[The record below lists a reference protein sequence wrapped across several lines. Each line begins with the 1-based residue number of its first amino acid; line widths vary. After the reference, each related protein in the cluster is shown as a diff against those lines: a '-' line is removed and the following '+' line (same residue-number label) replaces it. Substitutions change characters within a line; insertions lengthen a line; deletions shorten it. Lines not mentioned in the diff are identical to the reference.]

1 MYAEASQ
8 PSCQAVSHVSPSLSQ
23 ENVSAAKTS
32 VGCGQST
39 LDSFGKP
46 TPLGLLLRMLPLS
59 PVFQSSGKYT
69 KTLNPK
75 ITKSGFCIYELQM
88 SAPHTSAPAVSW
100 LPTPTASDHKRAK
113 VSPAD
118 VMRKSPGLPGLP
130 VFAAMLPTPTA
141 SQDYKP
147 IREMSPSEKNGTHGV
162 MLCAALA
169 EKGVHFLPTPLASV
183 TDPIRPFKAKELM
196 RHTKGAKRFGK
207 MLPGQIG
214 DAMPSLIG
222 KTIHPLFVE
231 WMMGFPADWT
241 NPDCKL
247 SAMQLCQ
254 DASIQSLMPSEELRE
269 VSAE

>member
-1 MYAEASQ
+1 MLAEASQ
-8 PSCQAVSHVSPSLSQ
+8 LYYQADSRVSPSLSQ

-59 PVFQSSGKYT
+59 QVFQSSGKYT

-75 ITKSGFCIYELQM
+75 ITKSGFCRYELRM
-88 SAPHTSAPAVSW
+88 SVPHTSAPAVSW

-118 VMRKSPGLPGLP
+118 VMRKSPGLP
-130 VFAAMLPTPTA
+130 VFAAILPTPTT

-222 KTIHPLFVE
+222 KTIHPQFVE
-231 WMMGFPADWT
+231 WMMGFPKNWT

-254 DASIQSLMPSEELRE
+254 DVCIQSLMPSQELKE
-269 VSAE
+269 VNVE